1 MQRLKIFY
9 NTYVRESAVAGR
21 ASYNGKKLYFL
32 KGSKGNPTNHDKL
45 VYGQGKWGADFYFY
59 DDSLPGTE
67 ARQKMV
73 TVEMKHCRGSL
84 AEAIAEYADNK
95 FMYAAKY
102 LVLAMQDGTY
112 NVVNYTVN
120 PAAVTKLD
128 VVCED
133 AYRI

>member
-1 MQRLKIFY
+1 MFY

-32 KGSKGNPTNHDKL
+32 NGSKNNPTNHDKL

-73 TVEMKHCRGSL
+73 TVEMKHCRGDL
-84 AEAIAEYADNK
+84 AEEIAKYADNK

-112 NVVNYTVN
+112 NVVNYTVS
-120 PAAVTKLD
+120 PVAVTKLD